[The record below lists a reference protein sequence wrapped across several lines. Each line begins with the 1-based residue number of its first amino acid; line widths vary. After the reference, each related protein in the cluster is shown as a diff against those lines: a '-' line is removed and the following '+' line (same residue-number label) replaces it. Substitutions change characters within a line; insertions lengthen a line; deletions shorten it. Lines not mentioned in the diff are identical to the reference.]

1 MELSSAFSIRDL
13 SDMVKEV
20 NASVVDREDL
30 LSDHVYRYNSKVG
43 SIRMLEPGKEALEK
57 VQSLPPVL

>member
-30 LSDHVYRYNSKVG
+30 LSDHVYRYNSKAG